1 MICPPDRFSLKGQ
14 SRVDKQSSANEND
27 CHVNRC
33 MRACVRECVYCSAAI
48 AARWWRWRIS
58 RERERETSSIH
69 PHQQYSDCRGQ
80 RRYCTHVLCSGDG
93 IIYYLCTVSAL
104 RRRRRLSDDCCYIEM
119 IEQEDQSIVTT
130 FDRQLV
136 NERTRH
142 FIDEIEGRF
151 CYFYTAKCY
160 APN

>member
-33 MRACVRECVYCSAAI
+33 MRAYVSACTVAQPSQPDGGDG
-48 AARWWRWRIS
+48 AS
-58 RERERETSSIH
+58 VERERERETSSIH

-119 IEQEDQSIVTT
+119 IEKEDQSIVTT